1 MKLYICDSKGEML
14 KITIEPQKTIS
25 ELKDKIKE
33 LKYVKDEIILCFN
46 GNMLENS
53 KTIEESNLNEENI
66 LSFLGNFVP
75 HKLININK
83 NN

>member
-14 KITIEPQKTIS
+14 KITIEAQKTIS
-25 ELKDKIKE
+25 ELKEKIKE

-46 GNMLENS
+46 GKMLENS
-53 KTIEESNLNEENI
+53 KTIEESNLTEENI

-75 HKLININK
+75 HK

>member
-14 KITIEPQKTIS
+14 KITIEAQTTIS
-25 ELKDKIKE
+25 ELKEKIKE

-46 GNMLENS
+46 GKMLENS
-53 KTIEESNLNEENI
+53 KTIEESNLTEENI

-75 HKLININK
+75 HKFN
-83 NN
+83 